1 MGSDESFR
9 PRGSDIQEILTNPTF
24 FFFHRVF
31 LGCDRTLAE
40 TNTGT

>member
-9 PRGSDIQEILTNPTF
+9 PRGSDIQEILTNPTLF
-24 FFFHRVF
+24 LHRVF
-31 LGCDRTLAE
+31 LGCDRTLAK

>member
-24 FFFHRVF
+24 FFHRVF